1 MCQSLIYLLTFKI
14 IVMGM
19 CIPEKSPQEVGPC
32 WAELSPPYPRPQA
45 ETVNERGT
53 GVDHQAALQGTKPL
67 IELHM
72 EAEMGRWGHLSDN
85 VWLWPGTL
93 CLIPCS
99 LGTFPEVV
107 RGPSGVWRSSWNFL
121 MCCTTTVYCHC
132 QMAKSVHLTC
142 TVGKINRL
150 RFYLRHQDGYVRYRS
165 ILRWVE
171 RGSGSFLAAPGS
183 WYG

>member
-14 IVMGM
+14 TVMGM

-72 EAEMGRWGHLSDN
+72 EAEMGRWGHLQITCGCDQAPYALSPAA
-85 VWLWPGTL
+85 W
-93 CLIPCS
+93 
-99 LGTFPEVV
+99 
-107 RGPSGVWRSSWNFL
+107 GPSPRWSGVLLGSGDHHEISWCVAQPLF
-121 MCCTTTVYCHC
+121 TVTARW
-132 QMAKSVHLTC
+132 QNWFTSPALLAKSIGLDFT
-142 TVGKINRL
+142 
-150 RFYLRHQDGYVRYRS
+150 
-165 ILRWVE
+165 
-171 RGSGSFLAAPGS
+171 
-183 WYG
+183 